1 MSEKFTSIAN
11 LKQLYYTFFIIY
23 HYYIKFVEMG
33 IFGPNKRVENC
44 AWSTE
49 GRIQD
54 KEYLEMFDQGLCLSM
69 HQPYASLLVAGIKT

>member
-1 MSEKFTSIAN
+1 
-11 LKQLYYTFFIIY
+11 
-23 HYYIKFVEMG
+23 MG
-33 IFGPNKRVENC
+33 IFGTNRRVENHIWN
-44 AWSTE
+44 AE